1 MIARSSSNPKH
12 HPQQGSTAVRSQG
25 WAARRA
31 LARLLLI
38 CASFMLKALS
48 SCLLSANAGSSFLLW
63 GHKCAISQGV
73 SLAPLLSIYIFVGCS
88 SGGDI
93 AKRAAL
99 RADCPPSDPARPSR
113 ISAEAHR
120 RFQERLLNTCVDREK
135 VCVAFVQEHRQPC
148 LCRALRRVIA
158 GFMGAWLWLLCV
170 GDGRSR

>member
-1 MIARSSSNPKH
+1 MRCACIAAMVAEWPFRVVLHVPVPRRDWPAVSRHASRGAFASLMTARSSSNPKH

-31 LARLLLI
+31 LVRLLLI

-63 GHKCAISQGV
+63 GRKYAISQGV
-73 SLAPLLSIYIFVGCS
+73 RLAVIAPLLSIHIFVGCS

-113 ISAEAHR
+113 ISARAHR
-120 RFQERLLNTCVDREK
+120 RF
-135 VCVAFVQEHRQPC
+135 
-148 LCRALRRVIA
+148 
-158 GFMGAWLWLLCV
+158 
-170 GDGRSR
+170 